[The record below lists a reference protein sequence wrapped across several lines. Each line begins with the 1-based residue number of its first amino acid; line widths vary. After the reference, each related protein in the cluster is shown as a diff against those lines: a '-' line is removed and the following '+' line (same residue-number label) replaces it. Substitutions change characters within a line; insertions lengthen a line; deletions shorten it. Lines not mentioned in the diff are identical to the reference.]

1 MTADEIVKQLEPLG
15 TTAYK
20 SVLQKHGIPDPFFG
34 VKIEY
39 LKKFQKRIKKD
50 YQLALELYE
59 TGIYDARYLAGLI
72 ADESRMTRKDIQ
84 RWMKTANCGA
94 LAEYTVPWVAS
105 ETNFGHELALEWI
118 ESKDENVAVAGWKTL
133 SCMVAIT
140 DDKDLD
146 IVELKQL
153 LERVRT
159 TIHEQPNLVRY
170 VMNNFVIS
178 VGIYV
183 QALTKPALQT
193 AAKIG
198 IVTVDMHGTA
208 CKVPSAPVYIRKAQ
222 DRGTIGRKRKTNRC

>member
-1 MTADEIVKQLEPLG
+1 
-15 TTAYK
+15 
-20 SVLQKHGIPDPFFG
+20 
-34 VKIEY
+34 
-39 LKKFQKRIKKD
+39 
-50 YQLALELYE
+50 
-59 TGIYDARYLAGLI
+59 
-72 ADESRMTRKDIQ
+72 
-84 RWMKTANCGA
+84 
-94 LAEYTVPWVAS
+94 
-105 ETNFGHELALEWI
+105 
-118 ESKDENVAVAGWKTL
+118 
-133 SCMVAIT
+133 MVAIT

-146 IVELKQL
+146 IVELKQM

-183 QALTKPALQT
+183 QALTKLALQT

-198 IVTVDMHGTA
+198 TVTVDMHGA